1 MIILRKQYST
11 TDESDV
17 AKKEETDKKKTK
29 LAKAAGISLMGM
41 GGTTAGLATLIGG
54 AKKKYGKM
62 TVEEIKKL
70 HPKLSDKSIKRYLER
85 LPTDKQVVGSAKKAG
100 SLAAVAGALTL
111 GAALYNQKK
120 SGKDDHTKE

>member
-17 AKKEETDKKKTK
+17 AKKEDENKKKTK
-29 LAKAAGISLMGM
+29 LAKAAGTSLLGM

-70 HPKLSDKSIKRYLER
+70 HPKLSDKAIKKYLDR
-85 LPTDKQVVGSAKKAG
+85 LPTDKQISGAKKTG
-100 SLAAVAGALTL
+100 SLALAAGALTL

-120 SGKDDHTKE
+120 SGKDDSTKE

>member
-41 GGTTAGLATLIGG
+41 GGTTAG
-54 AKKKYGKM
+54 
-62 TVEEIKKL
+62 KKL
-70 HPKLSDKSIKRYLER
+70 HPKLSDKSIKRYLDR
-85 LPTDKQVVGSAKKAG
+85 LPTDKQVGSAKKTG

-120 SGKDDHTKE
+120 SGKDDSTKE

>member
-1 MIILRKQYST
+1 MIILRKQYSA

-41 GGTTAGLATLIGG
+41 GGTTAGLATMIGG

-70 HPKLSDKSIKRYLER
+70 HPKLSDKAIKKYLER
-85 LPTDKQVVGSAKKAG
+85 LPTDKQVGSAKKTG

-120 SGKDDHTKE
+120 SEKDDSTKN

>member
-11 TDESDV
+11 TDESDD
-17 AKKEETDKKKTK
+17 KMLETDKKKTK

-70 HPKLSDKSIKRYLER
+70 HPKLSDKSIKKYLER
-85 LPTDKQVVGSAKKAG
+85 LPTDKQVGSAKKTG

-120 SGKDDHTKE
+120 SGKDDSTKE

>member
-1 MIILRKQYST
+1 
-11 TDESDV
+11 
-17 AKKEETDKKKTK
+17 
-29 LAKAAGISLMGM
+29 M

-85 LPTDKQVVGSAKKAG
+85 LPTDKQVGSAKKTG

-120 SGKDDHTKE
+120 SGKDDSTKE